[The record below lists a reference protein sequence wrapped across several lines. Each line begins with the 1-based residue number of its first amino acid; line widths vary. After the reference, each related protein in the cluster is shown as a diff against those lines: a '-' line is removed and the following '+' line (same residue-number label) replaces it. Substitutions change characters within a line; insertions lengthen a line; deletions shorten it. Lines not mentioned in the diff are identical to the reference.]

1 MAVTGFNELLGTLAQ
16 ADFFTGVL
24 PFVVTYVLFFMVL
37 KQVHLFDDERAPAII
52 SVAVA
57 FFMARFIVLNPVY
70 QTFFVEYFG
79 RLVIGMLGLLGLFTI
94 LAMGGWGEEI
104 FKRKGLLALMLIMV
118 GAAFT
123 VSGGANAFFPQL
135 DNVSGI
141 TSQLSAL
148 LLDTGLIWIIA
159 VVALLAWTMKE
170 DRDEDEGSR
179 AGWVFEPVPGG
190 D

>member
-1 MAVTGFNELLGTLAQ
+1 MATGFNELLGTLAA

-37 KQVHLFDDERAPAII
+37 KQVHLFEDERAPAII

-57 FFMARFIVLNPVY
+57 FFMARFIVLNPAY

-79 RLVIGMLGLLGLFTI
+79 RLVIGMVGILGLFTV
-94 LAMGGWGEEI
+94 LAMGGWGEKI
-104 FKRKGLLALMLIMV
+104 FQRKGLLALMLIIV

-123 VSGGANAFFPQL
+123 VSGGAGAFLPNTQFDGAFQQ
-135 DNVSGI
+135 I
-141 TSQLSAL
+141 SAL

-159 VVALLAWTMKE
+159 VGALLAWTMK
-170 DRDEDEGSR
+170 DEDSGGDGSR
-179 AGWVFEPVPGG
+179 GGWVFEPVPGG